1 MQGLESSR
9 PALCWIEGV
18 AELTQARRNQWV
30 LSSYVALLQG
40 EIMIAVL
47 LALTSAHAIS
57 YNAIGLCGE
66 TLSVEVTDAT
76 PGGYFTFMIGSG
88 PGADAIPFGACAG
101 TDTTLNVLTNSRV
114 VRADDSGAFA
124 MEWAMPEEFCGLSVA
139 VLDMST
145 CGVSNVDVLGDP
157 DLPVPDLFPGD
168 LAILGMNAD
177 GDDDFAWVATVDI
190 PAGLTV
196 YFTDSGVYADG
207 SLRDTEGTAEWF
219 VEADVSAGTVFTA
232 SELGLAGS
240 LAIASSG
247 DQVIAYVGERGAPM
261 GYVAAL
267 HSDGDGW
274 VADASSSNDS
284 ALPPGLED
292 GLTAIA
298 VTPEADNLLWVGD
311 GRELTRDELLAYI
324 HDAENWVTDNSDAYD
339 MSAIEDGPV
348 SELGPPAELIKW
360 SEGTEEW
367 PDQACNSVT
376 SFGSCDTEAEE
387 HSSAWATFVCQQN
400 GYSFGEWTGA
410 KIAGCAGETSV
421 YCGGGSIPC
430 EPNWEYA
437 CSEGDQTQIEVIC
450 YL

>member
-1 MQGLESSR
+1 
-9 PALCWIEGV
+9 
-18 AELTQARRNQWV
+18 
-30 LSSYVALLQG
+30 
-40 EIMIAVL
+40 MIAVL
-47 LALTSAHAIS
+47 LALTSAHAVS

-114 VRADDSGAFA
+114 VRADDTGAFA

-177 GDDDFAWVATVDI
+177 GDDDFAWVTTVDI

-219 VEADVSAGTVFTA
+219 VEADVRAGTVFTA

-274 VADASSSNDS
+274 AADASSSNDS

-292 GLTAIA
+292 GFTAIA

-311 GRELTRDELLAYI
+311 GRKLTRDELLTYI
-324 HDAENWVTDNSDAYD
+324 HDVENWVTDNSDAYD

-348 SELGPPAELIKW
+348 SELGPDVFVFGDLQVIDGADVTCSSVENTDTYTQCNDLLADGLYFPNGITCGPEW
-360 SEGTEEW
+360 S
-367 PDQACNSVT
+367 DINS
-376 SFGSCDTEAEE
+376 S
-387 HSSAWATFVCQQN
+387 
-400 GYSFGEWTGA
+400 YSD
-410 KIAGCAGETSV
+410 IAGFCSSLTGSEAMEV
-421 YCGGGSIPC
+421 YYECDFSQDRATWYDGVWSTAMDNGF
-430 EPNWEYA
+430 
-437 CSEGDQTQIEVIC
+437 TRHVRC
-450 YL
+450 YYP